1 MTSLRPRVYET
12 RGAPFPRGCTP
23 IWTAGANR
31 QEATLP
37 RCPVCGSARVVV
49 VINRTRGAFCSACGA
64 RWAQRG
70 SEQRNVR
77 PFFPS
82 AAQSRRLPVA
92 SPSLGIE
99 LFLDGRGIRLSG
111 EVDVENMDRL
121 EKALGRLTS
130 RGGDIVIDCAAL
142 TFMDSS
148 GFGVLMRAARALGDR
163 GRLIL
168 NSPGDLIARTL
179 KLMGIDQIPNIELQE
194 LSPLPRRSRSSDGM
208 RPPRV
213 ALPPSPRQ

>member
-1 MTSLRPRVYET
+1 
-12 RGAPFPRGCTP
+12 
-23 IWTAGANR
+23 
-31 QEATLP
+31 LP

-70 SEQRNVR
+70 SEQHNVR
-77 PFFPS
+77 PFLPS
-82 AAQSRRLPVA
+82 AGQDRRLPVA
-92 SPSLGIE
+92 SPSLRIE

-130 RGGDIVIDCAAL
+130 RGGDIVMDCAGL

-148 GFGVLMRAARALGDR
+148 GFGVLMHAAKALGDR

-179 KLMGIDQIPNIELQE
+179 KLMGIDQIPNIEIQE
-194 LSPLPRRSRSSDGM
+194 LSPLPRWSRSSG
-208 RPPRV
+208 RVRSPRV
-213 ALPPSPRQ
+213 AIPPGPGQ

>member
-1 MTSLRPRVYET
+1 
-12 RGAPFPRGCTP
+12 
-23 IWTAGANR
+23 
-31 QEATLP
+31 LP

-49 VINRTRGAFCSACGA
+49 VINRTRGAFCSECGA

-82 AAQSRRLPVA
+82 ARQARRLPVA
-92 SPSLGIE
+92 SPSLRIE

-111 EVDVENMDRL
+111 EVDMENMDRL
-121 EKALGRLTS
+121 EKALARLTS
-130 RGGDIVIDCAAL
+130 GGGDIVMDCAAL

-148 GFGVLMRAARALGDR
+148 GFGVLMRAANALGDR

-179 KLMGIDQIPNIELQE
+179 RLMGIDQVPNIEVQE
-194 LSPLPRRSRSSDGM
+194 LSPSRGRDPNRSDRVRPRGSSW
-208 RPPRV
+208 PRMPTG
-213 ALPPSPRQ
+213 ARGAGSPEPGAPSSTSVP